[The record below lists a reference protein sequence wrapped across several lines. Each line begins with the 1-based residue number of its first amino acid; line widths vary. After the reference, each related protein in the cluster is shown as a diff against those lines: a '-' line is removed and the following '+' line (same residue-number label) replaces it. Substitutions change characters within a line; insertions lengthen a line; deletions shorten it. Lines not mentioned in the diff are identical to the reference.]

1 MSRRPHGCGGNLFL
15 AVSAGVLA
23 LGLCGCE
30 DAAKRPAQAKVP
42 ANAPPLTAS
51 AATAPTPKP
60 QSSRPGSGQPAPKLP
75 PLPKLPLRNPG
86 AQRLLALVPQA
97 RSGKELLTARVEA
110 EFAAGEQNYKA
121 GNLQGGRRGFFAA
134 ADALLR
140 GGVDPSADPKLEAA
154 LRKTVGT
161 NH

>member
-1 MSRRPHGCGGNLFL
+1 MPHRCGGNLFL

-60 QSSRPGSGQPAPKLP
+60 QVSRPGSGQAAPKLP

-86 AQRLLALVPQA
+86 AQRLLALAPQA
-97 RSGKELLTARVEA
+97 RSGKELLIARVEA
-110 EFAAGEQNYKA
+110 KFAAGEQNYKA
-121 GNLQGGRRGFFAA
+121 GHLEAARRDFDAA
-134 ADALLR
+134 VDALL
-140 GGVDPSADPKLEAA
+140 
-154 LRKTVGT
+154 
-161 NH
+161 